1 MACKLG
7 DGKRKTVSSME
18 REVIYSDRALA
29 DLRRLR
35 RFLLFKN
42 DKKLIRILAIRH
54 QLELGDEV
62 WD

>member
-1 MACKLG
+1 
-7 DGKRKTVSSME
+7 ME